1 NAFATWPLVFVTAA
15 NFSGFTVRLP
25 AVRVWFS
32 WLCNFSFC
40 RWIYQLMAVNQ
51 FHDFDEGPKLLDLY
65 FGTGRP
71 TLLVNAVY
79 VGLVY
84 STSLLLAL
92 FFLHPRRSRLKFLE
106 EAPLENAAA
115 VAAQRQAAE
124 ERRRR
129 QEQQQQQS
137 GDFGGGGS
145 GEEVKETEAV
155 RKGSVD
161 SSLLEAYG
169 GGGDGDGPL
178 YYLEEGGGKV

>member
-1 NAFATWPLVFVTAA
+1 
-15 NFSGFTVRLP
+15 
-25 AVRVWFS
+25 
-32 WLCNFSFC
+32 
-40 RWIYQLMAVNQ
+40 MAVNQ

-106 EAPLENAAA
+106 EAPLEDAATA
-115 VAAQRQAAE
+115 VAAQ
-124 ERRRR
+124 R
-129 QEQQQQQS
+129 QEQQQQQQS
-137 GDFGGGGS
+137 RDLGGGWS
-145 GEEVKETEAV
+145 GEEVKETESV